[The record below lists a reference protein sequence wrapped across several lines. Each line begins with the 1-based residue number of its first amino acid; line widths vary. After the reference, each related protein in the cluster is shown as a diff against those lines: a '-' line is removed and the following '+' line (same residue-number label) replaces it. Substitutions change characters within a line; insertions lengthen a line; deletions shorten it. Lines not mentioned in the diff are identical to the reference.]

1 MENLRSLQHNH
12 WSRVHYAMPVKKIL
26 YDSMQYARQVT
37 KAHNQEKGNKPS
49 SGEFLSGFYKTDRL
63 IPVVTLVI
71 YLKFKTK
78 ISRRK
83 REESKKI
90 GNNIKTVPVE
100 TQKRLSGTVF
110 LTVDCERG
118 LCIRGRSG
126 TDSKRIWNNN
136 FQPLPG
142 RSSTDKGRL
151 CKAGSSADGTSG
163 IKIY

>member
-1 MENLRSLQHNH
+1 
-12 WSRVHYAMPVKKIL
+12 MPVKKIL

-83 REESKKI
+83 EEESKK
-90 GNNIKTVPVE
+90 NWK
-100 TQKRLSGTVF
+100 
-110 LTVDCERG
+110 
-118 LCIRGRSG
+118 
-126 TDSKRIWNNN
+126 
-136 FQPLPG
+136 
-142 RSSTDKGRL
+142 
-151 CKAGSSADGTSG
+151 
-163 IKIY
+163 